1 VTGSTRLKAGTATK
15 LVLNMITTGAMIR
28 VGKTFGNLMVDL
40 QATNTKLTDRSE
52 RIVMEVCALDRD
64 GARAL
69 LAQAGGRVKR
79 AIVMHALGVGADEA
93 EAAIAQAGGV
103 VRRATGQAPP
113 PVA

>member
-1 VTGSTRLKAGTATK
+1 
-15 LVLNMITTGAMIR
+15 
-28 VGKTFGNLMVDL
+28 
-40 QATNTKLTDRSE
+40 
-52 RIVMEVCALDRD
+52 
-64 GARAL
+64 
-69 LAQAGGRVKR
+69 VKR